1 MKKQITYSS
10 DEKAIE
16 KLGYLAKVFYIEK
29 AVITKVKNRNGNS
42 WRMEVSWK

>member
-29 AVITKVKNRNGNS
+29 AVITKVVNKGKAS
-42 WRMEVSWK
+42 WRLEVNWK